1 MKLTELYLRAFLV
14 TRTEDEEENLI
25 KQVLKD
31 QEIAEHVRKIGGKNT
46 EIIDR
51 SYLEELKVDAKKWND
66 LDDVNSKEYFRI
78 LNNFSNTAGD
88 NHKIVERVKEYKA
101 QLELLLRL
109 NDKVEDTSK
118 LTIVG
123 LAAVR
128 DTINGLQKCMVGK
141 NE

>member
-1 MKLTELYLRAFLV
+1 MKPLTKDDLFAHDIGLIVKCDDWEKTGDQIL
-14 TRTEDEEENLI
+14 EN
-25 KQVLKD
+25 
-31 QEIAEHVRKIGGKNT
+31 QEKAE
-46 EIIDR
+46 
-51 SYLEELKVDAKKWND
+51 KWDD
-66 LDDVNSKEYFRI
+66 LSNPTSERYSEI
-78 LNNFSNTAGD
+78 LNGLSGVAGN

-141 NE
+141 K

>member
-1 MKLTELYLRAFLV
+1 MIDFITV
-14 TRTEDEEENLI
+14 TTREW
-25 KQVLKD
+25 KYS
-31 QEIAEHVRKIGGKNT
+31 QECVKT
-46 EIIDR
+46 
-51 SYLEELKVDAKKWND
+51 
-66 LDDVNSKEYFRI
+66 
-78 LNNFSNTAGD
+78 
-88 NHKIVERVKEYKA
+88 VERMKEYKA

-141 NE
+141 K